1 MLVLFT
7 IKSDFVTV
15 TAKQLGA
22 TNFSG
27 ADLPTLLFVEKE
39 SF

>member
-1 MLVLFT
+1 MLVLFI